1 MCQYYCQCYIY
12 IVNEIFCEEIKLE
25 RHKFFETGSSFLV
38 LIISSLICSRFVHEG
53 NASRDLTDLISLIWT
68 DFRNVLLIAEA
79 FH

>member
-1 MCQYYCQCYIY
+1 MK
-12 IVNEIFCEEIKLE
+12 KLNWSNINFV
-25 RHKFFETGSSFLV
+25 RLGHHFLY
-38 LIISSLICSRFVHEG
+38 LSIICSRFAHEG